1 MNFEIKV
8 LITGD
13 WVELSLLKYETGEIV
28 SVSRW
33 QDQRNLSDEL
43 LSRISSICKRKKI
56 NLKNIREI
64 NFSCDCPYFTAKE
77 KLSEAGLG
85 VVDYSGRCGFTTWQ
99 TGEIITKVLNFA
111 L

>member
-13 WVELSLLKYETGEIV
+13 WVELSLLDYETGETV

-43 LSRISSICKRKKI
+43 LFKISAICKRKKI
-56 NLKNIREI
+56 GLKNIRKI
-64 NFSCDCPYFTAKE
+64 DFSCDSPYFAVKE
-77 KLSEAGLG
+77 KLTEVKLES
-85 VVDYSGRCGFTTWQ
+85 VDYLGKCGFTTWQ
-99 TGEIITKVLNFA
+99 TGEIISKVLNFT